1 MTPKKTST
9 GNTSQ
14 GQGIINKTFVWL
26 AGVGFLGLFGFLWNL
41 NQTLAVMQSNDK
53 YREERVKDIDRN
65 VSTLVNEMRTM
76 KDSDIQDIKDRL
88 KTLEVQN
95 EKK

>member
-1 MTPKKTST
+1 MTPKKQTPSST
-9 GNTSQ
+9 PPGMPFLT
-14 GQGIINKTFVWL
+14 KTFLWL

-41 NQTLAVMQSNDK
+41 NQTLAIMQSNDK

-76 KDSDIQDIKDRL
+76 KDNDMQDIKDRL

-95 EKK
+95 DKK